1 MPMGLLRP
9 FQEPL
14 RKVVHDGGLRKPHEG
29 PSLSATSGFWQ
40 RSFTPGA
47 KRKKVMAMVDLMN
60 LEDQVDLDF
69 TFARRRARLGR
80 LKTLLRGTRSTLLSS
95 DEIRR
100 TVPAS
105 GATYRGR
112 RTVEVSR
119 IVGSLGKHEQFDQ
132 NFMPLSRAN
141 PQKWKRIDRAFR
153 LGQELPPVSL
163 LELGG
168 DYFVNDGNHRVSVA
182 RFHGVEWI
190 DAEVTEYKS
199 LSTHA

>member
-1 MPMGLLRP
+1 M
-9 FQEPL
+9 
-14 RKVVHDGGLRKPHEG
+14 
-29 PSLSATSGFWQ
+29 
-40 RSFTPGA
+40 
-47 KRKKVMAMVDLMN
+47 
-60 LEDQVDLDF
+60 
-69 TFARRRARLGR
+69 
-80 LKTLLRGTRSTLLSS
+80 
-95 DEIRR
+95 
-100 TVPAS
+100 
-105 GATYRGR
+105 
-112 RTVEVSR
+112 SR

-190 DAEVTEYKS
+190 DAEVTESKS
-199 LSTHA
+199 LSTRAA